1 MTKIF
6 CLLQL
11 LPLGSIGNPA
21 YSQTGLRPM
30 ILTAALLGVDG
41 INFLIAWTAAV
52 CHDDLFRR
60 EQAREDNLNVRQW
73 TALEVPLISH
83 VYGCGV
89 IFCLTMVL
97 GGGRETFLG
106 GTFYQRN
113 LVEYFEPVLPASCIL
128 GVELEGL
135 EQERLWEQTATR
147 LTAGDA
153 IVLWSEKAALVRGE
167 EGEAELLKRAGR
179 LALASSQA
187 RVGPQSPHLDF
198 LSSLLRSEPGSR
210 NSTARRLGDGGPRRK
225 AQEEVEGSEG
235 PYLGVSFKKEMG
247 EGGQPWAQSRFC
259 LVGPTGEALF
269 CYTKSHPFWFTEPEV
284 VAGPKTLQAVQ
295 SPWGMLGAAV
305 SSDLDFPG
313 FMRQAA
319 GKG

>member
-1 MTKIF
+1 MTGSF

-30 ILTAALLGVDG
+30 IQTAALLGVDG

-135 EQERLWEQTATR
+135 GQERLWEQTATR

-167 EGEAELLKRAGR
+167 EGEAELLKRAGG
-179 LALASSQA
+179 LASASSQA
-187 RVGPQSPHLDF
+187 RLGLKPPHLDF
-198 LSSLLRSEPGSR
+198 HSSLLQSGPR
-210 NSTARRLGDGGPRRK
+210 NSTGPMST
-225 AQEEVEGSEG
+225 EEKIGSTPYAAEGSEG

-319 GKG
+319 GLG

>member
-1 MTKIF
+1 
-6 CLLQL
+6 
-11 LPLGSIGNPA
+11 
-21 YSQTGLRPM
+21 M
-30 ILTAALLGVDG
+30 IMTAALLGVDG

-60 EQAREDNLNVRQW
+60 EQAREDNLNIREW
-73 TALEVPLISH
+73 TSLEIPLISH

-89 IFCLTMVL
+89 IFCLTLVL

-128 GVELEGL
+128 GVELEGMG
-135 EQERLWEQTATR
+135 QERLWEQTATR

-167 EGEAELLKRAGR
+167 VGEEELLRRAGS
-179 LALASSQA
+179 LALESSKA
-187 RVGPQSPHLDF
+187 RIRFKSPHLDLPSSPTDSVPGIE
-198 LSSLLRSEPGSR
+198 LSQEN
-210 NSTARRLGDGGPRRK
+210 NSTNSERPLLHDDEPMSTHQKIVSTPYA
-225 AQEEVEGSEG
+225 VEGTEG
-235 PYLGVSFKKEMG
+235 PYLGVSFRKEMV
-247 EGGQPWAQSRFC
+247 GGGGKSWAESRFC

-269 CYTKSHPFWFTEPEV
+269 CYSKSHPCWFTEPGV
-284 VAGPKTLQAVQ
+284 VAGPKTLKAVE

-319 GKG
+319 AKG